1 MTITAYAKHRGVSRR
16 AVYLALR
23 EGRITR
29 EADGSLDPERCD
41 RDWQANSHP
50 FAGGRRDRP
59 RPVAP
64 ALAAVRLRREKA
76 KAELAELS
84 LQKLQGELV
93 DRATAE
99 RVVFAYVR
107 GIRNAWQTWPSRISA
122 KLAAETGADAG
133 KLHRALEREV
143 RAHLEALSEERFSLD
158 GEA

>member
-1 MTITAYAKHRGVSRR
+1 MTVTDYARRRGVSRR
-16 AVYLALR
+16 SVYRALA
-23 EGRITR
+23 EGRIHR
-29 EADGSLDPERCD
+29 EPDGSLDPARCD
-41 RDWQANSHP
+41 ADWQTNSHP

-99 RVVFAYVR
+99 RTVFAYVR
-107 GIRNAWQTWPSRISA
+107 GIRNGWQTWPSRVSGL
-122 KLAAETGADAG
+122 LAAETGADAG
-133 KLHRALEREV
+133 KLHRALEREL
-143 RAHLEALSEERFSLD
+143 RAQLEAMADKRFL
-158 GEA
+158 A

>member
-1 MTITAYAKHRGVSRR
+1 MTVTDYARHRGISRR
-16 AVYLALR
+16 SVHRALA
-23 EGRITR
+23 EGRIHR
-29 EADGSLDPERCD
+29 EPDGTLDPERCD

-76 KAELAELS
+76 KAEREELTVR
-84 LQKLQGELV
+84 KLGGELV

-99 RVVFAYVR
+99 RVVFAYIR
-107 GIRNAWQTWPSRISA
+107 GIRNGWQTWPSRVSA

-158 GEA
+158 AEA